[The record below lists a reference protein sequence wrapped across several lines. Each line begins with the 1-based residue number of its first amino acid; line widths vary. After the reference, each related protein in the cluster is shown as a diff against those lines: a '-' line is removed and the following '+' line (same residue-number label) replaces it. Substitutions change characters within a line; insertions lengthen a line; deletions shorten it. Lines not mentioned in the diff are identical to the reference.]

1 MSDWLVEWKYDGIRG
16 QIVKRAGKVWVWS
29 RGEELVTERFPEI
42 EALAQALPDGT
53 VLDGE
58 IMVWKD
64 EPGSAGDIDRPA
76 RAVLPAAAAHRPQ
89 ER

>member
-1 MSDWLVEWKYDGIRG
+1 MEWKYDGIRG
-16 QIVKRAGKVWVWS
+16 QVVKRAGQVWVWS

-42 EALAQALPDGT
+42 EALAQPLPDGT

-64 EPGSAGDIDRPA
+64 EPAPE
-76 RAVLPAAAAHRPQ
+76 PAASSWAAGR
-89 ER
+89 RRSRCCSSASAARR